1 MRPAIFQEAI
11 RDISRQVC
19 AHFKDD
25 LKGIV
30 LYGSYARGDFDI
42 DSDLNVAVLLDCSKE
57 ELGSKVKRRS
67 EIVSDIGL
75 KYNIFIDLNFI
86 PNDEYERWL
95 PVLPLYQNI
104 EREGF
109 RLG

>member
-19 AHFKDD
+19 ALFQDD

-42 DSDLNVAVLLDCSKE
+42 DSDLNIAVLLDCSKE
-57 ELGSKVKRRS
+57 ELNGKVKQRC
-67 EIVSDIGL
+67 EIISDIGL

-86 PNDEYERWL
+86 PCDEYERWL